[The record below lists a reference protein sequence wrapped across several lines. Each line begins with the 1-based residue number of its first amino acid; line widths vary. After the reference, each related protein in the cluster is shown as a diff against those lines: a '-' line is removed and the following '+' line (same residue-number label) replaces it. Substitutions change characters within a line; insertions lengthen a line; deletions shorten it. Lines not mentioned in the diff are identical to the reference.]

1 MLSFVVAAGF
11 AGTILAQSFILHNSQ
26 AHFLWVGGLVSVGEA
41 LIYLVQIRENARD
54 AYKCFFLHF
63 FNAVLMGTFRACIC
77 GFVLYILR
85 EIEPMFSILIYCAFV
100 LQVDYLQAENLRNK
114 LFWFGVSALSILFLF
129 LGILIKKNGDIALLT
144 FAFAGLVFSVLVA
157 NFFEVHCSRGINSW
171 LRFFEQVFASVELS
185 IFGWLFFFVDRT
197 FVSSYPWLLFPI
209 LSIISGCG
217 KALFDLR
224 FGATPVTFAVNE
236 VLVLLLGGCILN
248 IGFRTVDYG
257 DFLAMISACIF
268 LLCFLNSMYCNN
280 GLPLLEPS
288 SYFLTNRNGVLAFVG
303 DAFNFFFQ
311 GERERRLFSFFL
323 LTVAV
328 MVLELLYGIS
338 ANSLGLVSDS
348 FHMLLDS
355 VSIAVGLFAAFASS
369 LPGDKMTH
377 PFGYARYRV
386 LGGFINAVLLLF
398 IALFVVVESVERI
411 MNPPDINAAYLIHVS
426 VVGLIV
432 NIVGVAFFHGVGSH
446 SHSHGGCSGSVD
458 HNLRGIY
465 LHILADL
472 VGSINVMISSIVIS
486 LTGTKIIDPICSLF
500 SCVFIALSAF
510 PLLEETGK
518 VLLLGGHPYDEENF
532 LKRAIAGIKDIED
545 VNSVENICAWP
556 HSTAPNELAYC
567 AIRVLARARADH
579 SKIRFSVTHF
589 MRNFFKAETGSYHLN
604 IIVHVE

>member
-11 AGTILAQSFILHNSQ
+11 AGTILAQSFILKNSQ
-26 AHFLWVGGLVSVGEA
+26 AHFLWVGGLVSMGEA
-41 LIYLVQIRENARD
+41 LIHLVQIRENARD
-54 AYKCFFLHF
+54 VYNCFVLHF
-63 FNAVLMGTFRACIC
+63 FYAILMGTFRAYIC
-77 GFVLYILR
+77 GFLLYILK
-85 EIEPMFSILIYCAFV
+85 EIEPIFSILFYCAFV
-100 LQVDYLQAENLRNK
+100 LQGKYLQAENLRNK
-114 LFWFGVSALSILFLF
+114 LTWFGVSTLSTLLLF
-129 LGILIKKNGDIALLT
+129 LGILIKKNGDISLLT
-144 FAFAGLVFSVLVA
+144 FALAGLVLSVILA
-157 NFFEVHCSRGINSW
+157 NFFEFHCFRENNSW

-185 IFGWLFFFVDRT
+185 FFGWMFFFVDTT
-197 FVSSYPWLLFPI
+197 FVSSYPWLLFPL

-236 VLVLLLGGCILN
+236 GLVLLLGGCILN
-248 IGFRTVDYG
+248 IGFGTLDYG

-268 LLCFLNSMYCNN
+268 LICSLNSMYYNN
-280 GLPLLEPS
+280 GLTLLEPS
-288 SYFLTNRNGVLAFVG
+288 SFLTNRKGALAFVG
-303 DAFNFFFQ
+303 DAFNYFFQ

-355 VSIAVGLFAAFASS
+355 VSIAVGLFAAFVSS
-369 LPGDKMTH
+369 LASDKMTH

-446 SHSHGGCSGSVD
+446 SHPHDGCSGSVD

-486 LTGTKIIDPICSLF
+486 LTGMKIVDPICSLL

-532 LKRAIAGIKDIED
+532 LKKAIAGIKDIED

-556 HSTAPNELAYC
+556 HSTAPNESAYC

-579 SKIRFSVTHF
+579 GKIRFSVTHF
-589 MRNFFKAETGSYHLN
+589 MRNFFKAETGSHHLN